1 MTRRKFIQL
10 IIMIIV
16 LVTTGISI
24 IQSATLHNNNTLVIV
39 SFIINL
45 MISLCLL
52 VRSAA
57 RNAYSFEISFW
68 MFGFVFFG
76 LAPLVQYLSNWTA
89 WGLVTNND
97 EIVRSNLMILLWY
110 IAFWFGRKFRFR
122 IVIGQ
127 KRPKIFKAKALGFY
141 RRRLILLSLIS
152 LAFAGYLVYKTGIS
166 ALIFKGNRNNTV
178 SDSSAINL
186 LTYHVFRNTILFTL
200 VLLIINKKEGKGPKL
215 LTYIVG
221 LLFLLTC
228 APTGLSRYMAG
239 AYYAGILIIVIGKER
254 CNTWISI
261 LFFLGITAV
270 FPLLNIFRYST
281 GMYSFREFVEL
292 SRRVFSDTY
301 QTGNYDAHNMIISGM
316 HYVHEFGYSY
326 GRQILGALLF
336 FVPRSVWKTKPIGTG
351 AEVISSL
358 NQFGFLNVSM
368 PLVGESY
375 INFGIIGVV
384 IIGTAI
390 GCVTSRLDESYWKCR
405 NLYDFIYVLYP
416 FSVFYFFFLQ
426 RGDLMS
432 AGAYLIAN
440 AVVGFFAWNT
450 AVGKR
455 KHY

>member
-1 MTRRKFIQL
+1 MTRRKYIQL
-10 IIMIIV
+10 MIMIIV
-16 LVTTGISI
+16 LVTTGVSI
-24 IQSATLHNNNTLVIV
+24 IQSATLQNTNILVIE

-45 MISLCLL
+45 MISFYML

-57 RNAYSFEISFW
+57 RHAYSFEISFW

-97 EIVRSNLMILLWY
+97 EIVRCNLMIFIWY
-110 IAFWFGRKFRFR
+110 AAFCLGRKLRFR
-122 IVIGQ
+122 IVFGK
-127 KRPKIFKAKALGFY
+127 KRPKFLKNKASGFNKT
-141 RRRLILLSLIS
+141 RLILISLIS
-152 LAFAGYLVYKTGIS
+152 LVFTGYLVYKTGIS

-186 LTYHVFRNTILFTL
+186 LTYHVFRNTILFTF
-200 VLLIINKKEGKGPKL
+200 VLLIINKKERKGLNL

-221 LLFLLTC
+221 SLFLLTC

-239 AYYAGILIIVIGKER
+239 AFYAGVLIILIGKEH

-261 LFFLGITAV
+261 LFFLGLTAV
-270 FPLLNIFRYST
+270 FPLLSIFRYST
-281 GMYSFREFVEL
+281 GMYSYSEFVQL
-292 SRRVFSDTY
+292 SRRVFSNTY

-316 HYVHEFGYSY
+316 HYVREIGYSH

-358 NQFGFLNVSM
+358 NQFRFLNVSM

-384 IIGTAI
+384 IIGIAI
-390 GCVTSRLDESYWKCR
+390 GCVTSRLDESYWKCS
-405 NLYDFIYVLYP
+405 NVYDFIYVLYP

-440 AVVGFFAWNT
+440 AAMGFFTWNV
-450 AVGKR
+450 AAGNR

>member
-1 MTRRKFIQL
+1 MTRRKYIQL
-10 IIMIIV
+10 MIMIIV
-16 LVTTGISI
+16 LITTGVSI
-24 IQSATLHNNNTLVIV
+24 IQSATLNNNNIFVIE

-45 MISLCLL
+45 MISFYLL
-52 VRSAA
+52 VKSAA
-57 RNAYSFEISFW
+57 RHAYSFEISFW
-68 MFGFVFFG
+68 MFGIVFFG
-76 LAPLVQYLSNWTA
+76 LAPLVQYLSDWTA

-97 EIVRSNLMILLWY
+97 ELIKCNLMILIWY
-110 IAFWFGRKFRFR
+110 IAFWCGRKLRFR
-122 IVIGQ
+122 IVFGQ
-127 KRPKIFKAKALGFY
+127 KSPKIFKTKASGFY

-166 ALIFKGNRNNTV
+166 ALIFRGNRSNTV

-200 VLLIINKKEGKGPKL
+200 VLLIINKKEGKGLKA
-215 LTYIVG
+215 LTYLVG
-221 LLFLLTC
+221 FLFLLAC

-239 AYYAGILIIVIGKER
+239 AFYVGVLIILIGKER

-261 LFFLGITAV
+261 MFFLGLTAV

-281 GMYSFREFVEL
+281 GMYSYSEFIEL
-292 SRRVFSDTY
+292 SRRVFSNTY
-301 QTGNYDAHNMIISGM
+301 QTGNYDTHNMIISGM
-316 HYVHEFGYSY
+316 HYVREFGHSH
-326 GRQILGALLF
+326 GRQVLGALLF
-336 FVPRSVWKTKPIGTG
+336 FVPRSVWRTKPIGTG

-384 IIGTAI
+384 IIGIAI
-390 GCVTSRLDESYWKCR
+390 GCATFRLDESYWKCS
-405 NLYDFIYVLYP
+405 NIYDCIYVLYP
-416 FSVFYFFFLQ
+416 FNVFYFFFLQ

-440 AVVGFFAWNT
+440 AVTGFLAWNT
-450 AVGKR
+450 ASGNR